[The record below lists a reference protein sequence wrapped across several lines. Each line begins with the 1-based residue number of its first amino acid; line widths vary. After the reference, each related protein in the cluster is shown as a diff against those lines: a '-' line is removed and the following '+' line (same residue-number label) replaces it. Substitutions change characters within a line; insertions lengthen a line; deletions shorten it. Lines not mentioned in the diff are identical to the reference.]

1 MYLNPQQREVRGR
14 AQRDKLGKAN
24 RMSQKDAGDGGGE
37 ARTDAAKQAERGTVR
52 CTVQG
57 KHFGRLSK
65 KDQQIKA
72 LRSSER
78 QLEKIRGKAAMR
90 MRLNVRSRTR
100 LRGTARHS
108 LGGG

>member
-1 MYLNPQQREVRGR
+1 
-14 AQRDKLGKAN
+14 
-24 RMSQKDAGDGGGE
+24 MSQQDAGDSGGE
-37 ARTDAAKQAERGTVR
+37 TRTDAAKQAECGVVR

-78 QLEKIRGKAAMR
+78 HLEKIRGKAAMR

-100 LRGTARHS
+100 VRGTTRYS
-108 LGGG
+108 LGRD